1 MNQQQKASILGIFR
15 GECGGDTN
23 EPSAHTPQTIDS
35 GDMEAAPAAGEQ
47 TATREEAFRALM
59 EGEYKDLFTAY
70 FQETFNRR
78 FKEHKTLKAEL
89 EESRAVIDAVKE
101 CFGNTD
107 SNTLLTAIRAETDR
121 KNALTERGQE
131 QVEPPAVKETAPDP
145 EEIRI
150 LARRE
155 LLASIR
161 ARGMRPAESALAS
174 PVSITHGEARLN
186 REEREALAR
195 RAARGEQILL

>member
-1 MNQQQKASILGIFR
+1 M
-15 GECGGDTN
+15 GDTG
-23 EPSAHTPQTIDS
+23 SASD
-35 GDMEAAPAAGEQ
+35 AGEQ
-47 TATREEAFRALM
+47 KNTLREEEFRALM
-59 EGEYKDLFTAY
+59 EGEYKDLFTAL

-107 SNTLLTAIRAETDR
+107 GNTLLTAIRAETDR
-121 KNALTERGQE
+121 KNALTERGRE
-131 QVEPPAVKETAPDP
+131 QVEQSAAKEPAPDP
-145 EEIRI
+145 EEIRT

-174 PVSITHGEARLN
+174 PVSIAHGEARLS